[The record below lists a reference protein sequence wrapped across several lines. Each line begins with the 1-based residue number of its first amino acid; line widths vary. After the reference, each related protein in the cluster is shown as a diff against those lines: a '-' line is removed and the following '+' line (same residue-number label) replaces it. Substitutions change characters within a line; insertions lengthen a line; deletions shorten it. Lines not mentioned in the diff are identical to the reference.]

1 MVMMIDEDN
10 RYKDV
15 LNPKFNCF
23 VGMTRFN
30 MIIIIKGLIII
41 IIQRLTII
49 VLSECV

>member
-1 MVMMIDEDN
+1 MVMMIHEDN
-10 RYKDV
+10 RDKDV
-15 LNPKFNCF
+15 LKVNCF
-23 VGMTRFN
+23 IGMTWFI

>member
-1 MVMMIDEDN
+1 MVMMIHEDH
-10 RYKDV
+10 RDKDV
-15 LNPKFNCF
+15 LNPKVNCF
-23 VGMTRFN
+23 VGMTWFI